1 LFVDLLAT
9 PVEAYLSKP
18 QQHEY
23 EASCI
28 LRDRLIRAGQQ
39 RENEMRQRGAVS
51 VYHPEYTDH
60 GAVLLS
66 LPATDGDSQT
76 PGVHRD
82 TIHTACGI
90 IANNRFDGYISA
102 SRDPHAVHGD
112 LDHTHILPAGTYYFH
127 LPRPLE
133 APALTPYPV
142 VPSFRT
148 WRYPHDKHIPGWTD
162 FRIEDEGILGSAEAV
177 LARDQCCRMTNSKEA
192 IQAAHIIPRAER
204 QWFALNSMPSYCLLD
219 PTAGASIIDR
229 SSNGILLRSDIHR
242 LWDTYRLFF
251 VPKSSD
257 DGTKTTLVAHVAAIS
272 AELLEMYH
280 NVPLQ
285 ELRGISKEYLLAR
298 FAYGIL
304 RQLRTFLQSG
314 RDRWLIVQENDGS
327 VKMSQY
333 AASACAKF
341 AEDQGDGRS
350 SRSPSKSPKRRRDN
364 ADNCDRD
371 QREAEDKEFVN
382 ISDSKR
388 QRLSAD
394 SFDSAIAGVTDW
406 AEECIDNGADDLR
419 TDICWGETELDQD
432 KNWSVVIESKEHGV
446 EPEQSRDDE
455 GEPDC
460 VPRGRRRRWDVL
472 PG

>member
-1 LFVDLLAT
+1 M
-9 PVEAYLSKP
+9 
-18 QQHEY
+18 H
-23 EASCI
+23 
-28 LRDRLIRAGQQ
+28 LRDRWMRAGQR

-51 VYHPEYTDH
+51 VYHPDYTDH

-82 TIHTACGI
+82 TIHTACAI

-102 SRDPHAVHGD
+102 SRDPHAAHGD
-112 LDHTHILPAGTYYFH
+112 LDHIHILPAGTYYFH
-127 LPRPLE
+127 VPRPLE

-148 WRYPHDKHIPGWTD
+148 WRYPHDEHIPGWAD
-162 FRIEDEGILGSAEAV
+162 LRIEDEGILGSAEAV
-177 LARDQCCRMTNSKEA
+177 LARDQACRLTNSKEA
-192 IQAAHIIPRAER
+192 IQAAHIIPKAER
-204 QWFALNSMPSYCLLD
+204 QWFAINSMPSYCLLD

-229 SSNGILLRSDIHR
+229 STNGILLRSDIHR

-257 DGTKTTLVAHVAAIS
+257 DGTVTNLVAHVTAIS
-272 AELLEMYH
+272 AELLELYH

-298 FAYGIL
+298 LAYGVL

-314 RDRWLIVQENDGS
+314 RDRWLIVQGNDGS
-327 VKMSQY
+327 VKMNQY
-333 AASACAKF
+333 AASACAQF

-350 SRSPSKSPKRRRDN
+350 SRSPTKSPSKSPKRRRDT
-364 ADNCDRD
+364 ADSCEGD
-371 QREAEDKEFVN
+371 QQEADDEKIGN
-382 ISDSKR
+382 TSKWKR
-388 QRLSAD
+388 QRRSAN
-394 SFDSAIAGVTDW
+394 SFDSAIAGITDW
-406 AEECIDNGADDLR
+406 AEECNDNGADDLS

-432 KNWSVVIESKEHGV
+432 KNWSAVIESKEQDI
-446 EPEQSRDDE
+446 EQGESQDE
-455 GEPDC
+455 KGEADC
-460 VPRGRRRRWDVL
+460 LPRGRRRQRRVL